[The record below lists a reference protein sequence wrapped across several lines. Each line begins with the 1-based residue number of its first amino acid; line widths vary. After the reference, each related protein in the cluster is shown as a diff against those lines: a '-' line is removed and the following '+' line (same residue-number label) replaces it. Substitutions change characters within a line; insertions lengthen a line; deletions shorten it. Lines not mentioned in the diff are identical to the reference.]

1 MSVCTIQTARVAFL
15 LRERFECIDQ
25 RIDSIQHGVRA
36 LRVARTSV
44 CLCPSVACHC
54 DGIHIGYL
62 FRTAGPLH
70 LQSPGEIKRREA
82 SWTLMKKLDT
92 FAGPVEIKRR
102 EVSWTLTKKLD
113 AFAGPGEIKRREV
126 VLDPSS

>member
-25 RIDSIQHGVRA
+25 RTRIDSIQHGVRA

-54 DGIHIGYL
+54 DGIHIGYF
-62 FRTAGPLH
+62 FRTGGPLH
-70 LQSPGEIKRREA
+70 LQSPGEN
-82 SWTLMKKLDT
+82 
-92 FAGPVEIKRR
+92 KRR
-102 EVSWTLTKKLD
+102 EVELD
-113 AFAGPGEIKRREV
+113 PHEEVRRFCGSRRDQLEGGGAGP
-126 VLDPSS
+126 SS